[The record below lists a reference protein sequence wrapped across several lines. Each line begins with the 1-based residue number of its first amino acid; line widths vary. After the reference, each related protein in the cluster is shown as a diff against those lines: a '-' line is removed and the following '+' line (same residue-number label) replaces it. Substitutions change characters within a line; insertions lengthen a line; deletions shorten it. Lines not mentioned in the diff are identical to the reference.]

1 MFVNNPLKESNKSL
15 IPLFMNRSV
24 WMNAMCLMVMALWS
38 IEVQSQ
44 VPVVFKEIKIDSE
57 KCLQIGDHKSLHSLE
72 QLKEI
77 PLKYNAT
84 CEKVEFPKIDFKQ
97 KTLITCGQM
106 VRNGEKAIKSTKIEI
121 YRFDGERKID
131 IYFATFANAE
141 ATKRGKVYEH
151 RKWLL
156 VPAFPADYKVT
167 VRYSLNTIGN

>member
-1 MFVNNPLKESNKSL
+1 MK
-15 IPLFMNRSV
+15 RSE
-24 WMNAMCLMVMALWS
+24 WMIAMCVILITLFGVEAY
-38 IEVQSQ
+38 SQ
-44 VPVVFKEIKIDSE
+44 VPVVFKEINIDWE
-57 KCLQIGDHKSLHSLE
+57 KCLQIGDHKSIHSLE
-72 QLKEI
+72 QLKKV
-77 PLKYNAT
+77 PMKYNAT
-84 CEKVEFPKIDFKQ
+84 CEKVEFPKIDFNN

-141 ATKRGKVYEH
+141 ATKRGKVFEH

-156 VPAFPADYKVT
+156 VPKFPENYQVT